1 MGAGSPGRWVVL
13 LAAIGLIAVVALTS
27 RSGLVVPVLGV
38 PDTSAFFTLAEA
50 IGYVAIGLGVIAV
63 PLSIALY
70 RRRWRA
76 ARAEVREQAEGPM
89 PWWLRLLGLAVVL
102 AFVGGQAIVA
112 GTFLDELRKGRGEP
126 GATLA
131 PSEVLDPGTLGDGSR
146 DPTALIIAT
155 VLLVAIALLAVA
167 VAVRWR
173 TLDRATGLADVERR
187 QATQEALEI
196 SLDALRSEPDPRRA
210 VIAAYAGMER
220 SLAKAGFGRV
230 HSEAP
235 LEYLRRVLDV
245 SGLADDHLRTI
256 TLLFQHA
263 RFSEHPVQESM
274 RARAID
280 ALGSLRATIGER
292 A

>member
-1 MGAGSPGRWVVL
+1 
-13 LAAIGLIAVVALTS
+13 
-27 RSGLVVPVLGV
+27 
-38 PDTSAFFTLAEA
+38 
-50 IGYVAIGLGVIAV
+50 
-63 PLSIALY
+63 
-70 RRRWRA
+70 
-76 ARAEVREQAEGPM
+76 
-89 PWWLRLLGLAVVL
+89 
-102 AFVGGQAIVA
+102 
-112 GTFLDELRKGRGEP
+112 
-126 GATLA
+126 
-131 PSEVLDPGTLGDGSR
+131 
-146 DPTALIIAT
+146 
-155 VLLVAIALLAVA
+155 
-167 VAVRWR
+167 
-173 TLDRATGLADVERR
+173 
-187 QATQEALEI
+187 
-196 SLDALRSEPDPRRA
+196 
-210 VIAAYAGMER
+210 MER